1 MYQEEQGYYTDKEK
15 KQASEGKQ
23 IFNEVKTFMDVFKD
37 WQSIYTKKS
46 KGSTQTRKNNKLA
59 KESKYLMK

>member
-15 KQASEGKQ
+15 EQASEGKQ

-46 KGSTQTRKNNKLA
+46 TGTATKTKKNKG
-59 KESKYLMK
+59 

>member
-1 MYQEEQGYYTDKEK
+1 MYQEEQGYYTDKKK

-46 KGSTQTRKNNKLA
+46 KGTTQTRKNKLA